1 VTIGSYTAAVSLD
14 ETIGEFEG
22 IVSVPN
28 GCVCFSAPTLEE
40 LEVIGRETLADYEV
54 LVSEEAAP

>member
-1 VTIGSYTAAVSLD
+1 VTIGAYIVAVSFE

-40 LEVIGRETLADYEV
+40 LAAIGRETLADYEV
-54 LVSEEAAP
+54 LVA